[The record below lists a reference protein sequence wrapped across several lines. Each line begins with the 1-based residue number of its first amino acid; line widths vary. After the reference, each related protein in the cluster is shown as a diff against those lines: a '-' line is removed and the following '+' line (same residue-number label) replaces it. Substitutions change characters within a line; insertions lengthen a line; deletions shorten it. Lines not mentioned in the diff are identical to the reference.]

1 LPSTAT
7 LKKQILHKRVMITG
21 WLLYDL
27 IHEGNAA
34 NTNPNG
40 SQIWRATCEEIH
52 HITGIKVVH

>member
-1 LPSTAT
+1 
-7 LKKQILHKRVMITG
+7 MITG

-52 HITGIKVVH
+52 PITGIKVVH